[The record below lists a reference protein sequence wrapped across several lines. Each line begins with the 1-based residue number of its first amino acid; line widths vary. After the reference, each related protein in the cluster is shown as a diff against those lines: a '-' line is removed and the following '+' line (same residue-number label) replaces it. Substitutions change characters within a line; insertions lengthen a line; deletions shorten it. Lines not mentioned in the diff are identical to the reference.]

1 MNPIRDLES
10 LNAVR
15 AAGLAK
21 VKPARPRIAVG
32 MGTCGAG
39 NGAESVFHAF
49 ADAIDKRG
57 LDADLVQTGCFG
69 FCAEEPL
76 VNVWVPGQP
85 LLILHRIQQDHVGR
99 VLDGL
104 RRNAIPDAMILCKV
118 ERWDHITAALEYGFG
133 YSHVPSWEEVPF
145 YSGQKKVVMR
155 NCGFINPTDIDEFIA
170 IGGYRA
176 LYDVLVENA
185 PLAVI
190 ERIKKARLR
199 GRGGGG
205 FPTGL
210 KFESLR
216 KANGTQ
222 KYLICN
228 ADEGDPGAYMN
239 RNELEGDPH
248 SLLEGMAIGG
258 YVTGATQGIIY
269 VRAEYPL
276 AVQRLRTAL
285 SQARSYGLIGKNIFG
300 SGFDFDIDLVENAGA
315 FVCGEE
321 TALIAS
327 LEGLPGRARARP
339 PYPAEEG
346 LWGRPTNINNVETW
360 FNIPPIIAKG
370 PEWFG
375 AIGSEASP
383 GTKVFSLVGKVA
395 NTGLVEAPLG
405 TPISKFVY
413 DMGGGAS
420 SGRSVKA
427 VQTGGPSG
435 GCIPVDMFDTPA
447 DFESLSRVGSIL
459 SSGVVVVMDQDHC
472 MVDTV
477 AGASRHAPGS
487 RPRRQGDSLGLGQVV
502 TQNGR
507 WLSRIA
513 HPSGGQLR
521 ADVCPGYVL
530 HSSDMRR
537 DRPRQWNRRASGP
550 LSRFVLFRNTL
561 VGHLPSVG
569 WAPHRGCRHLR
580 DRRRAVNERFD
591 EGTLR
596 ATLHRALP

>member
-1 MNPIRDLES
+1 MKPIRDLET

-15 AAGLAK
+15 EAGLAK

-32 MGTCGAG
+32 MGTCGVG
-39 NGAESVFHAF
+39 NGAEGVFHAF
-49 ADAIDKRG
+49 SDAIDKRG
-57 LDADLVQTGCFG
+57 LDVDLVQTGCFG

-85 LLILHRIQQDHVGR
+85 LLILHRVQQDHVGR

-118 ERWDHITAALEYGFG
+118 ERWDHITAALDYGVG
-133 YSHVPSWEEVPF
+133 YSHVPSWDEVPF
-145 YSGQKKVVMR
+145 YSVQQKVVMR
-155 NCGFINPTDIDEFIA
+155 NCGFVNPTDIDEFIG

-176 LYDVLVENA
+176 LYDVLAENA

-216 KANGTQ
+216 KAKGPQ

-258 YVTGATQGIIY
+258 FVTGATQGIIY

-276 AVQRLRTAL
+276 AVQRLRSAL
-285 SQARSYGLIGKNIFG
+285 AQARSYGLIGKNIFG

-327 LEGLPGRARARP
+327 LEGVPGRARARP
-339 PYPAEEG
+339 PYPAEDG
-346 LWGRPTNINNVETW
+346 LWGAPPTSTTSRP
-360 FNIPPIIAKG
+360 
-370 PEWFG
+370 
-375 AIGSEASP
+375 
-383 GTKVFSLVGKVA
+383 
-395 NTGLVEAPLG
+395 
-405 TPISKFVY
+405 
-413 DMGGGAS
+413 
-420 SGRSVKA
+420 
-427 VQTGGPSG
+427 
-435 GCIPVDMFDTPA
+435 
-447 DFESLSRVGSIL
+447 GSIL
-459 SSGVVVVMDQDHC
+459 L
-472 MVDTV
+472 
-477 AGASRHAPGS
+477 P
-487 RPRRQGDSLGLGQVV
+487 SLPK
-502 TQNGR
+502 
-507 WLSRIA
+507 A
-513 HPSGGQLR
+513 PSGSAPSAANRVPAPRFSLWSERSPTPGWSKRHWARLSANSSTTWAAARIPAAASKPCRPVDRQAAAYRSTCSTRRPTSSRSPGR
-521 ADVCPGYVL
+521 ARC
-530 HSSDMRR
+530 
-537 DRPRQWNRRASGP
+537 
-550 LSRFVLFRNTL
+550 
-561 VGHLPSVG
+561 
-569 WAPHRGCRHLR
+569 
-580 DRRRAVNERFD
+580 
-591 EGTLR
+591 
-596 ATLHRALP
+596 

>member
-1 MNPIRDLES
+1 MNPIRDLET

-15 AAGLAK
+15 ETGLAK
-21 VKPARPRIAVG
+21 VKPVRPRIAVG
-32 MGTCGAG
+32 MGTCGVG

-57 LDADLVQTGCFG
+57 LDVDLVQTGCFG

-76 VNVWVPGQP
+76 VNVWAPGQP

-104 RRNAIPDAMILCKV
+104 RRNAIPDAMILCRV
-118 ERWDHITAALEYGFG
+118 ERWDHITAALEYGVG
-133 YSHVPSWEEVPF
+133 YSHVPSWEDVPF

-155 NCGFINPTDIDEFIA
+155 NCGFINPTDIEEFIA

-176 LYDVLVENA
+176 LYDVLAENA

-190 ERIKKARLR
+190 ERVKKARLR

-258 YVTGATQGIIY
+258 YVTGASQGIIY

-300 SGFDFDIDLVENAGA
+300 SKFDFDIDLVENAGA
-315 FVCGEE
+315 FICGEE

-327 LEGLPGRARARP
+327 LEGVPGRARARP
-339 PYPAEEG
+339 PYPAENG

-405 TPISKFVY
+405 TPISRFVY
-413 DMGGGAS
+413 DMGGGTS

-435 GCIPVDMFDTPA
+435 GCIPVEMFDTPA
-447 DFESLSRVGSIL
+447 DFESLSRVGSLL

-472 MVDTV
+472 MVDTARYFV
-477 AGASRHAPGS
+477 EFMRNEFLRQVHAL
-487 RPRRQGDSLGLGQVV
+487 PRWARQGAQDADPHHQGRRPGGRSDRAGRARANDPRHFVV
-502 TQNGR
+502 RSWPIGAEFN
-507 WLSRIA
+507 
-513 HPSGGQLR
+513 
-521 ADVCPGYVL
+521 
-530 HSSDMRR
+530 
-537 DRPRQWNRRASGP
+537 
-550 LSRFVLFRNTL
+550 
-561 VGHLPSVG
+561 
-569 WAPHRGCRHLR
+569 PHC
-580 DRRRAVNERFD
+580 AQ
-591 EGTLR
+591 
-596 ATLHRALP
+596 ALPQRVRGSYSCQEVPRGGVSEPRGVALREQLPDPYEYSAVPSAL